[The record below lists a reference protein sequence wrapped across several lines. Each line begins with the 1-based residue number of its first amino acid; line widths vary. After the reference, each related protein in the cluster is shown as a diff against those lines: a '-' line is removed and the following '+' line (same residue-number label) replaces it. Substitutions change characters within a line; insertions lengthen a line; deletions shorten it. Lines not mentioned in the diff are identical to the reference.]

1 MRLLRKPE
9 RWMCL
14 PASFA
19 MALDVPLEAIF
30 KEIGHDGSNIAWPYL
45 PEPVCRRGFHP
56 QELVHVCLN
65 RGYAATLVELCPV
78 LRALPEGPESAIHY
92 PANGNWTRFT
102 QIINHSRGVLA
113 GNGSRC
119 GHAVAYEYGHIFDP
133 DGCEYDYSREACER
147 RNFYA
152 SCLWRLDRIGVGDGF

>member
-19 MALDVPLEAIF
+19 MALDVPLEDIF
-30 KEIGHDGSNIAWPYL
+30 KEIGHDGSNVAWPHL

-78 LRALPEGPESAIHY
+78 LRTLPEGPETRHPLPGQWQLDSLH
-92 PANGNWTRFT
+92 ANHQPQPRCSCRQRSSLW
-102 QIINHSRGVLA
+102 SRGRLRVRPHLRPGRVRVRLLA
-113 GNGSRC
+113 RS
-119 GHAVAYEYGHIFDP
+119 
-133 DGCEYDYSREACER
+133 
-147 RNFYA
+147 
-152 SCLWRLDRIGVGDGF
+152 L